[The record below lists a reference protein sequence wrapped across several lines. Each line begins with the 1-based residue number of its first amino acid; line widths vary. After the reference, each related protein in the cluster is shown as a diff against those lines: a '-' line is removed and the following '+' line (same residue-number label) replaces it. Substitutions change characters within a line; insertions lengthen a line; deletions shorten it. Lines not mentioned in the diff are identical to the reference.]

1 MNVAIDEGGGELPND
16 TSLALNGPRSEEIS
30 QNFPRDEDFEE
41 NEIMQSVV
49 QHDSDGYGGNDC
61 NVIFD
66 CNSGDD
72 AKLTGDEG
80 SAEENLQIFEENF
93 PRGDGGAPGILV
105 PPAAMADQNA
115 AILRRTSS
123 KASRRAKKMVGVSG
137 SENAPA
143 QSAVEVSEW
152 GEVDLVIWPD
162 NDTKNVGKHAAR
174 GVLNLPRDFG
184 VQENQRGEVVS
195 RTGRLSTFF
204 RYFLHLRWLKWW
216 FQRRKNTW
224 IGLLT
229 CKNHLQAS

>member
-1 MNVAIDEGGGELPND
+1 MNVAIDEGSGELPND

-30 QNFPRDEDFEE
+30 QNFSRDEEFEQ

-49 QHDSDGYGGNDC
+49 DNDSDGYGGNDC

-80 SAEENLQIFEENF
+80 SGEENLQIFEENF

-115 AILRRTSS
+115 TISRRSQT
-123 KASRRAKKMVGVSG
+123 KASRRAQRMVGVPG

-143 QSAVEVSEW
+143 QAAVEVSDW
-152 GEVDLVIWPD
+152 YNADLVVWPK
-162 NDTKNVGKHAAR
+162 NDTKFVGKDAVR
-174 GVLNLPRDFG
+174 GALNLPRDCG
-184 VQENQRGEVVS
+184 VKENQRGEGCEQNRKAFNFFSLFFTSAMVEMVVS
-195 RTGRLSTFF
+195 ETQKTRGSA
-204 RYFLHLRWLKWW
+204 
-216 FQRRKNTW
+216 
-224 IGLLT
+224 
-229 CKNHLQAS
+229 C